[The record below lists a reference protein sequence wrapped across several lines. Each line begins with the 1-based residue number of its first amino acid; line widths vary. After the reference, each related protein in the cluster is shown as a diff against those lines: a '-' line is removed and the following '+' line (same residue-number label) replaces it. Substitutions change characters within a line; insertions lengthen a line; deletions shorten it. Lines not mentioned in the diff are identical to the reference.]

1 MNKAWSWF
9 EIQSAQNDRFKHF
22 RSLLT
27 AKGIQEHKQFIIS
40 SGNICEEFLKKIQ
53 NQPGVLNSDYKV
65 LSILAPKNKPP
76 SDEFINSL
84 IKSPDLKNLKFYLID
99 SILFQD
105 LDPLG
110 TKSYVLHVEFSGIK
124 KMNPQTPPAKD
135 TFDRGHHLVLASGD
149 PKNLGALFR
158 SALAFETKSVVLT
171 EESAHPYLP
180 HSIKSSAGAV
190 FQLPFYKSGKLIET
204 IEFLSSSYPNL
215 KLYSLDLQ
223 GDSIQKTKF
232 QKPCLLVLGE
242 ERGYPINFPFE
253 KTNRVFIPTQS
264 VESLNVAVA
273 GSLALYELNR

>member
-1 MNKAWSWF
+1 MTKTWSWF

-22 RSLLT
+22 RSLLST
-27 AKGIQEHKQFIIS
+27 KGIQEHNQFIIS
-40 SGNICEEFLKKIQ
+40 SNNICEEFIKKIQ
-53 NQPGVLNSDYKV
+53 KNPEDLNADYTV
-65 LSILAPKNKPP
+65 LSIIAPKNKPL
-76 SDEFINSL
+76 SDEFISSL
-84 IKSPDLKNLKFYLID
+84 VKHPKLKNLKLYLID
-99 SILFQD
+99 STLFQD

-110 TKSYVLHVEFSGIK
+110 TKSYVLHVEFPGVQKINAQ
-124 KMNPQTPPAKD
+124 NPPDKD
-135 TFDRGHHLVLASGD
+135 RFTNGHHLVLASGD

-158 SALAFETKSVVLT
+158 SALAFETGSIVLT

-204 IEFLSSSYPNL
+204 IEFLSSLNSNL
-215 KLYSLDLQ
+215 KLYSLDLR

-242 ERGYPINFPFE
+242 ERGYPQNFPFE
-253 KTNRVFIPTQS
+253 KTNRVFIPTKN

>member
-1 MNKAWSWF
+1 MAKAWSWF

-27 AKGIQEHKQFIIS
+27 GKGIQEHKQFIIS
-40 SGNICEEFLKKIQ
+40 SSNICEEFLKKVQ
-53 NQPGVLNSDYKV
+53 HTPEKLNADYKV
-65 LSILAPKNKPP
+65 LSILAPKNNPP
-76 SDEFINSL
+76 TNEFIESL
-84 IKSPDLKNLKFYLID
+84 FASSELKNLKFYLID
-99 SILFQD
+99 SVLFQD

-110 TKSYVLHVEFSGIK
+110 TKSYVLHVEFPGVK
-124 KMNPQTPPAKD
+124 KLNEQTPEKV
-135 TFDRGHHLVLASGD
+135 FNKGHHLALASGD

-158 SALAFETKSVVLT
+158 SALAFATESVVLT

-190 FQLPFYKSGKLIET
+190 FQVPFYKSVKLSET
-204 IEFLSSSYPNL
+204 IEFLAQSQPQL

-223 GDSIQKTKF
+223 GQSIQKTQF
-232 QKPCLLVLGE
+232 HKPCILVLGE
-242 ERGYPINFPFE
+242 ERGYPKNFPFE
-253 KTNRVFIPTQS
+253 KTNRVFIPTTG